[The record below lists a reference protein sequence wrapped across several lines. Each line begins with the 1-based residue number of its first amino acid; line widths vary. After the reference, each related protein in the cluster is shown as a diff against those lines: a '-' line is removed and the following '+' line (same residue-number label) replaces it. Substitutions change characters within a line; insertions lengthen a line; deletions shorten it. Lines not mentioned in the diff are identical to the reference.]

1 MKVFIKN
8 KLISLGGSSDIL
20 NENQEPVFRVDGKV
34 VTFTR
39 TKEMFDMEGKLLYTI
54 RNRYFNFLS
63 DKVYVYNAEGVKVA
77 TLKKNKFS
85 FNLKYQILDS
95 ESEMSIEGKFFKGV
109 SNIIKNGETVATITR
124 DFSILN
130 DAYILEAEDKD
141 IAFYTALVIAFDNML
156 DQKDSDRH

>member
-20 NENQEPVFRVDGKV
+20 NENQEPVFRVEGKV

-39 TKEMFDMEGKLLYTI
+39 TKEMFDMENKLLYTI

-85 FNLKYQILDS
+85 FNLKYQILDT

-156 DQKDSDRH
+156 DQKDSDRN